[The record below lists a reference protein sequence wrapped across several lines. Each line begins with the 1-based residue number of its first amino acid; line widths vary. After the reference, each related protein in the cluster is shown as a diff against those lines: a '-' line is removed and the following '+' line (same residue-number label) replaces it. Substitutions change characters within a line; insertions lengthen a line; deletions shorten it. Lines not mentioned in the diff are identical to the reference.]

1 MERADVLII
10 GGGVVG
16 CSIAFHLLRRD
27 RSLRVTL
34 LERETML
41 GTGSTAKAAGG
52 IRAQFT
58 TEANIRLSQL
68 SIPEYRGFEET
79 TGYSVHFRQN
89 GYLFLTATPS
99 TLASLREGV
108 ALQRSF
114 GVASEIIGPG
124 DAARLVPGLRI
135 DDLIG
140 AAYCA
145 EDGSAEP
152 AAAVQGYSARA
163 RAWGADIR
171 VEQEVVGF
179 HKTADRVTGV
189 RTATGAFEAD
199 TVVVAAGPYSAGI
212 ARLAGVDVPALPYR
226 RQVCVVA
233 RVPAL
238 DVELPLTTDTET
250 GFNMHRTGRGDLLLG
265 GTDKDTRPGFGL
277 DVDMEGV
284 ERVLTAGARR
294 IPSLMHAPL
303 RRTYVGLRALTPDY
317 HPILGRVEGMEGLV
331 LACGD
336 NGKGF
341 MHAPAIGMLLAE
353 EILDGAV
360 TSLDPAPF
368 RLGRF
373 AGELHKE
380 ANLF

>member
-1 MERADVLII
+1 MDRSDVLII
-10 GGGVVG
+10 GGGVIG
-16 CSIAFHLLRRD
+16 CSIAYHLLCRD

-34 LERETML
+34 LERESLL

-68 SIPEYRGFEET
+68 SVPEYRAFEEV

-89 GYLFLTATPS
+89 GYLFLTATPD
-99 TLASLREGV
+99 TLQSLREGV
-108 ALQRSF
+108 VLQQSF
-114 GVASEIIGPG
+114 GVPSEIIGPQ
-124 DAARLVPGLRI
+124 DAARLVPGLRT
-135 DDLIG
+135 DDLLG

-152 AAAVQGYSARA
+152 APAVQGYSARA
-163 RAWGADIR
+163 RTWGADICF
-171 VEQEVVGF
+171 EQEVVGF
-179 HKTADRVTGV
+179 RQTADRI
-189 RTATGAFEAD
+189 TGAVTTSGAFDAG
-199 TVVVAAGPYSAGI
+199 TVVIAAGPYSAQL
-212 ARLAGVDVPALPYR
+212 ARLANVDVPALPFR

-233 RVPAL
+233 PVPEL
-238 DVELPLTTDTET
+238 DVDLPLTTDTET
-250 GFNMHRTGRGDLLLG
+250 GLNMHRTGQGDLLLG
-265 GTDKDTRPGFGL
+265 GTDKDSRPGFGL
-277 DVDMEGV
+277 VVDMDGV
-284 ERVLTAGARR
+284 ERVLTAGASR
-294 IPSLMHAPL
+294 IPSLMHARL

-317 HPILGRVEGMEGLV
+317 HPILGRVEGVEGLV

-341 MHAPAIGMLLAE
+341 MHAPAIGLLISE
-353 EILDGAV
+353 EILDGAA

>member
-1 MERADVLII
+1 MERADVVII

-16 CSIAFHLLRRD
+16 CSIAYHLLRRD
-27 RSLRVTL
+27 RGLRVTL
-34 LERETML
+34 LERESML

-68 SIPEYRGFEET
+68 SIPEYRAFEDA

-99 TLASLREGV
+99 ILESLRDGV

-114 GVASEIIGPG
+114 GVPSEIIGPR
-124 DAARLVPGLRI
+124 DAAQLVPGLRT

-163 RAWGADIR
+163 RTWGAEIR
-171 VEQEVVGF
+171 FEQEVVGF
-179 HKTADRVTGV
+179 RTTGGRVTGV
-189 RTATGAFEAD
+189 RTPTDAFEAG
-199 TVVVAAGPYSAGI
+199 TVVIAAGPYSAEI
-212 ARLAGVDVPALPYR
+212 ARLAGVDVPAQPFR

-233 RVPAL
+233 RVPEL

-277 DVDMEGV
+277 DVDMDGV
-284 ERVLTAGARR
+284 ERVLTAAARR

-317 HPILGRVEGMEGLV
+317 HPILGRVEGVDGLV

-341 MHAPAIGMLLAE
+341 MHAPAIGRLISE
-353 EILDGAV
+353 EILDGAA

>member
-1 MERADVLII
+1 MERADVVIV
-10 GGGVVG
+10 GGGVIG
-16 CSIAFHLLRRD
+16 CSIAYHLLRRH
-27 RSLRVTL
+27 RGLRMTL
-34 LERETML
+34 LERESIL
-41 GTGSTAKAAGG
+41 GAGSTARAAGG

-58 TEANIRLSQL
+58 TEANIRLTQL
-68 SIPEYRGFEET
+68 SVAEYRDFEEA

-89 GYLFLTATPS
+89 GYLFLTAVPR
-99 TLASLREGV
+99 TLERLRDGV
-108 ALQRSF
+108 RLQRTL
-114 GVASEIIGPG
+114 GVPSQIIAPG
-124 DAARLVPGLRI
+124 DAACLVPGLRT
-135 DDLIG
+135 DDLVG

-163 RAWGADIR
+163 RAWGADVR
-171 VEQEVVGF
+171 FEQEVVAF
-179 HKTADRVTGV
+179 LRTADRITGV
-189 RTATGAFEAD
+189 RTKTDAVEAAI
-199 TVVVAAGPYSAGI
+199 VVIAAGPHSAQI
-212 ARLAGVDVPALPYR
+212 ARWAGVDVPAHPYR

-233 RVPAL
+233 PAPEL

-277 DVDMEGV
+277 DVDMDGV
-284 ERVLTAGARR
+284 ERVLTAGALR
-294 IPSLMHAPL
+294 IPSLMHVPL

-317 HPILGRVEGMEGLV
+317 HPILGRVEGAEGLV

-341 MHAPAIGMLLAE
+341 MHAPAIGRLISE
-353 EILDGAV
+353 EILDGAA
-360 TSLDPAPF
+360 TSLDTAPF

-373 AGELHKE
+373 AGALEKE